1 MKESELVLNNI
12 LVKLFNNILRIEE
25 FALKSAPFNDLS
37 ITEMHTTIEA
47 IGIEKART
55 MSEVA
60 LDLKITVGTLTTAI
74 NKLIKKGYVNR
85 RRIEEDRRVVMIEL
99 TEKGTLAY
107 KVHEKFHEE
116 MIDHVLEELGVSE
129 EEVLISS
136 LDKLDK
142 FFQKK
147 LELMKSKEN

>member
-37 ITEMHTTIEA
+37 ITEMHT

-116 MIDHVLEELGVSE
+116 MIDHVLEELGVGE

-147 LELMKSKEN
+147 LELMKSKES

>member
-37 ITEMHTTIEA
+37 ITEMHTIEA

-85 RRIEEDRRVVMIEL
+85 RRIEEDRRVVLVSL
-99 TEKGTLAY
+99 TESGKSVFLTHS
-107 KVHEKFHEE
+107 VFHKE
-116 MIDHVLEELGVSE
+116 MIDEILENFQGEDL
-129 EEVLISS
+129 EVLNKI
-136 LDKLDK
+136 LGKAIR
-142 FFQKK
+142 FFERKYQ
-147 LELMKSKEN
+147 SFQ

>member
-1 MKESELVLNNI
+1 MDRNKKILNELLVEIFNDI
-12 LVKLFNNILRIEE
+12 LQIEE
-25 FALKSAPFNDLS
+25 RALKQGVINDLS
-37 ITEMHTTIEA
+37 VTEIHTIEA
-47 IGIEKART
+47 IGMYTERT

-60 LDLKITVGTLTTAI
+60 QDLKITVGTLTTAI

>member
-1 MKESELVLNNI
+1 
-12 LVKLFNNILRIEE
+12 
-25 FALKSAPFNDLS
+25 
-37 ITEMHTTIEA
+37 
-47 IGIEKART
+47 
-55 MSEVA
+55 
-60 LDLKITVGTLTTAI
+60 
-74 NKLIKKGYVNR
+74 
-85 RRIEEDRRVVMIEL
+85 
-99 TEKGTLAY
+99 
-107 KVHEKFHEE
+107 

>member
-37 ITEMHTTIEA
+37 ITEMHTIEA
-47 IGIEKART
+47 IGIERART

-116 MIDHVLEELGVSE
+116 MIEHVLGINE

-136 LDKLDK
+136 LGKLDK

>member
-37 ITEMHTTIEA
+37 ITEMHTIEA

-85 RRIEEDRRVVMIEL
+85 RRIEEDRRVVLIRLTHKGEKAFDSHAQFHTDMIKSIIQEL
-99 TEKGTLAY
+99 PETEET
-107 KVHEKFHEE
+107 
-116 MIDHVLEELGVSE
+116 
-129 EEVLISS
+129 VLITA
-136 LDKLDK
+136 LKRMTN
-142 FFQKK
+142 FFEEKYN
-147 LELMKSKEN
+147 LLG

>member
-37 ITEMHTTIEA
+37 ITEMHTIEA

-60 LDLKITVGTLTTAI
+60 LDLNCYKQI
-74 NKLIKKGYVNR
+74 NKK
-85 RRIEEDRRVVMIEL
+85 RIC
-99 TEKGTLAY
+99 K
-107 KVHEKFHEE
+107 
-116 MIDHVLEELGVSE
+116 
-129 EEVLISS
+129 
-136 LDKLDK
+136 
-142 FFQKK
+142 
-147 LELMKSKEN
+147 